1 MTDQPRPWVS
11 ISSGEMTA
19 EIDPRGAQL
28 SVLRAGDG
36 GDLLWN
42 GDPSVWAGRAPLLFP
57 IVGALAGGVY
67 RLGAKTY
74 SLSRHGFARDKIFSL
89 RNSSPSS
96 AAFRLNADA
105 STHAVYP
112 FQFELD
118 VRYELSGAVLSVSTE
133 IRNAGGTD
141 MPASFGYHPGFRW
154 PLPFGQPRAA
164 HYIEFETDEPGTVR
178 RIDDTG
184 LLTPARHPTPIVNR
198 RLDLLDSLFQ
208 QDVLIF
214 DQLKSRSVSYGSDQG
229 PRLRVG
235 FSDAAYLGV
244 WTKPGASFICI
255 EPWHGITD
263 PEGFSGDFMQ
273 KPGVQVLKAGEV
285 FFAKM
290 DITLLE
296 S

>member
-57 IVGALAGGVY
+57 IVGVLAGGVY

-105 STHAVYP
+105 STDAVYP

-154 PLPFGQPRAA
+154 PLPFGQPRSA
-164 HYIEFETDEPGTVR
+164 HYIESETDEPGTVR
-178 RIDDTG
+178 RIDDAG
-184 LLTPARHPTPIVNR
+184 LLTPARHPTPIVSD
-198 RLDLLDSLFQ
+198 RLSIRGKELKRPAKPVGGVVQLGFTSPDLD
-208 QDVLIF
+208 
-214 DQLKSRSVSYGSDQG
+214 
-229 PRLRVG
+229 
-235 FSDAAYLGV
+235 
-244 WTKPGASFICI
+244 GASVEIGN
-255 EPWHGITD
+255 EPLSVTRVSSRRHSFQRCSRATARSSFLVR
-263 PEGFSGDFMQ
+263 PTVSTPTCCSTRCRRMR
-273 KPGVQVLKAGEV
+273 
-285 FFAKM
+285 
-290 DITLLE
+290 TR
-296 S
+296 